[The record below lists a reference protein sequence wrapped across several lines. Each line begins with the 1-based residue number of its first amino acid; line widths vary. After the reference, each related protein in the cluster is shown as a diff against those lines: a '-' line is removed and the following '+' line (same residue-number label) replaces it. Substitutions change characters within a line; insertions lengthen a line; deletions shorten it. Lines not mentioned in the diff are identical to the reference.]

1 MRDFK
6 LGQPTNRSRLKKK
19 KKKSRRGNGDRK
31 GAES

>member
-19 KKKSRRGNGDRK
+19 KIEERKWGQERRG
-31 GAES
+31 

>member
-19 KKKSRRGNGDRK
+19 KKSRRGNGDRK
-31 GAES
+31 GAESG